1 MGALNGGR
9 SRVWPAR
16 QDEGVQVL
24 EIVRCWL
31 ALSSRMNYH
40 AESSMVNQMDDCPV
54 MSGDVTMDYDIGQ
67 AIIALS
73 AMTCSSP
80 RATVM
85 LDGNQEML
93 R

>member
-1 MGALNGGR
+1 
-9 SRVWPAR
+9 
-16 QDEGVQVL
+16 
-24 EIVRCWL
+24 
-31 ALSSRMNYH
+31 
-40 AESSMVNQMDDCPV
+40 
-54 MSGDVTMDYDIGQ
+54 MDYDIGQ